1 MSPAPE
7 RPDEDGLIARVLAPL
22 AVHPGAD
29 RLTDDAATL
38 AAPAGMELVL
48 TVDALAAGI
57 HFFPDDPPAAIA
69 AKALRVNLSDLAA
82 KGADPVGYLMVLS
95 LPADW
100 RVDWLAAFA
109 AGLAADQ
116 ATYGLSLL
124 GGDTI
129 RSPDRLQLSITAVG
143 QVPAGRAVRRR
154 GARAGDRLFVTGSIG
169 DAALGLILR
178 TDPARAAGWRLDA
191 DAAAFLAD
199 RYLLP
204 RPRTAAAAAVRG
216 FAHAAMDISDGLVGD
231 LERMCRASG
240 VSAEIDAAAVPLSPA
255 ARAVLAADP
264 SALAAILAG
273 GDDYELLVAVPPEAE
288 DGFRAAISAAG
299 MALTEIGRIGPAG
312 DAGSG
317 VTVLH
322 GPALARGRFD
332 HF

>member
-1 MSPAPE
+1 MSAADG
-7 RPDEDGLIARVLAPL
+7 RPDEDGLIARFLAPL

-38 AAPAGMELVL
+38 APAPGAELVL

-57 HFFPDDPPAAIA
+57 HFFPDDPPALIA

-82 KGADPVGYLMVLS
+82 KGARPLGYLLVLS
-95 LPADW
+95 LPGDWTADW
-100 RVDWLAAFA
+100 LEGFV

-116 ATYGLSLL
+116 AAFGLSLL

-143 QVPAGRAVRRR
+143 EVPVGQAVRRK

-169 DAALGLILR
+169 DAALGLLLR
-178 TDPARAAGWRLDA
+178 TEPARAAGWELPPE
-191 DAAAFLAD
+191 AAAHLAD

-204 RPRTAAAAAVRG
+204 RPRLAAAEAVRT

-255 ARAVLAADP
+255 AAAVIARDPAA
-264 SALAAILAG
+264 LTTVLTG
-273 GDDYELLVAVPPEAE
+273 GDDYELLVAVPPEAA
-288 DGFRAAISAAG
+288 DGFVAAVQAAG
-299 MALTEIGRIGPAG
+299 IAVAGIGGFVSASGRP
-312 DAGSG
+312 G
-317 VTVLH
+317 VTLAH